1 VINGVATGNNS
12 GFSVSGAGN
21 VNNDSFDDIIIG
33 ANRADAGA
41 NFLNGRSYVVFGK
54 STTTA
59 VDLADLQ
66 SATPTGGFV
75 INGIATTTYSGY
87 SVSGAG
93 NVNGDS
99 FDDIIVGAPGTN
111 YSNGEAYVVFGK
123 SSTDAVELSS
133 IVSGTGGFAMNR
145 DTDSDDKL
153 GWSVSGAGDV
163 NGDGMDDIIVGSPGS
178 VGYNG
183 DNVGDSFV
191 VFGRVSTSIIDLDD
205 LETNSGG
212 FSIEGVGAGDHAG
225 SSVSGAGDIDGDGLA
240 DVIVGSYLGGGGGLA
255 QAGKAHVVYGKS
267 TFAPVLLSDV
277 EDGVGGFHASGVD
290 NYDNLGTSVSGAG
303 DFDGDGLDDV
313 IIGAPQVYISPNSDV
328 GQSYVLFN
336 PGVSTPLVIE
346 LRDAD
351 TGDAIPSG
359 IVIAEWDEIPCG
371 FVVEMASIDG
381 QGRSIYMSG
390 QTKIGD
396 YRLRATAPGYFPA
409 DIVLV
414 TPDTSDDPVA
424 TIELTKDTG
433 LTETNVIRVE
443 INMLDGAGGT
453 PTGELLLSETLA
465 LRQNEIELEIP
476 AIFGVGEIIF
486 HGVPSGTFEVY
497 HDDTADHEFTTI
509 DVTVGTGEDHR
520 HYRVA
525 GRASCPHQRLR
536 PGKHRRKRFQHGSL
550 LARGTAGRRSLQH
563 PDQSGNLHNHAFKS
577 KRHILLPLYR

>member
-1 VINGVATGNNS
+1 MLAKKIRAFLRNKNRAYLRRILKEPAFALAVCTAVIGIGIVQASHEPAVPNVLDGSAVITINGAAANDLSGYSVSGGGDVNGDGIDDIVIGAFKAYGQAGKTYVIFGTTTPTAINLSAIAGGTGGFVITGADFVDHSGFSVSIGGNIDNDDNGFDDNGYDDIIIGAPQADGAGGAEGKTYVVFGKNNGTAVSLNDIETDTGGHGFVINGVATGNNS

-205 LETNSGG
+205 LETNRAVSQ
-212 FSIEGVGAGDHAG
+212 SKG
-225 SSVSGAGDIDGDGLA
+225 SVLA
-240 DVIVGSYLGGGGGLA
+240 ITQD
-255 QAGKAHVVYGKS
+255 QASRV
-267 TFAPVLLSDV
+267 
-277 EDGVGGFHASGVD
+277 
-290 NYDNLGTSVSGAG
+290 
-303 DFDGDGLDDV
+303 
-313 IIGAPQVYISPNSDV
+313 Q
-328 GQSYVLFN
+328 
-336 PGVSTPLVIE
+336 
-346 LRDAD
+346 
-351 TGDAIPSG
+351 
-359 IVIAEWDEIPCG
+359 
-371 FVVEMASIDG
+371 
-381 QGRSIYMSG
+381 
-390 QTKIGD
+390 
-396 YRLRATAPGYFPA
+396 
-409 DIVLV
+409 
-414 TPDTSDDPVA
+414 
-424 TIELTKDTG
+424 
-433 LTETNVIRVE
+433 ET
-443 INMLDGAGGT
+443 
-453 PTGELLLSETLA
+453 
-465 LRQNEIELEIP
+465 
-476 AIFGVGEIIF
+476 
-486 HGVPSGTFEVY
+486 
-497 HDDTADHEFTTI
+497 
-509 DVTVGTGEDHR
+509 
-520 HYRVA
+520 
-525 GRASCPHQRLR
+525 
-536 PGKHRRKRFQHGSL
+536 
-550 LARGTAGRRSLQH
+550 
-563 PDQSGNLHNHAFKS
+563 
-577 KRHILLPLYR
+577 

>member
-1 VINGVATGNNS
+1 
-12 GFSVSGAGN
+12 
-21 VNNDSFDDIIIG
+21 
-33 ANRADAGA
+33 
-41 NFLNGRSYVVFGK
+41 
-54 STTTA
+54 
-59 VDLADLQ
+59 
-66 SATPTGGFV
+66 
-75 INGIATTTYSGY
+75 
-87 SVSGAG
+87 
-93 NVNGDS
+93 
-99 FDDIIVGAPGTN
+99 
-111 YSNGEAYVVFGK
+111 
-123 SSTDAVELSS
+123 
-133 IVSGTGGFAMNR
+133 
-145 DTDSDDKL
+145 
-153 GWSVSGAGDV
+153 
-163 NGDGMDDIIVGSPGS
+163 
-178 VGYNG
+178 
-183 DNVGDSFV
+183 
-191 VFGRVSTSIIDLDD
+191 
-205 LETNSGG
+205 
-212 FSIEGVGAGDHAG
+212 
-225 SSVSGAGDIDGDGLA
+225 
-240 DVIVGSYLGGGGGLA
+240 VIVGSYLGGGGGLA

-509 DVTVGTGEDHR
+509 DVTVGTGEDKSTAITASL
-520 HYRVA
+520 VA
-525 GRASCPHQRLR
+525 RPALTRDSVPGNIVGSVSNTGPSSPVALPDAVVYSTQTNLGIFTITLSKANGTYFFPSIVEGTGTLQAFSSDGLTEGGKKPSVIVSGQTFGDDESEESDLSVTINAGQNDPNDPNLDSDFDGLTDIFEANFLSGAPINERGPADDPDDDGLTNLEEQNANTHPMLQDTDSDTYHDGIELNWGSDPTNQASTPTA
-536 PGKHRRKRFQHGSL
+536 PNPVWVDFGYAGKMNAGTLGKPFTSL
-550 LARGTAGRRSLQH
+550 QDAIDHAPNDATIRIKGDVSTTIGANPDQPITIPITIESFRGTITIQ
-563 PDQSGNLHNHAFKS
+563 
-577 KRHILLPLYR
+577 